1 MKIRFKFV
9 FSLALFSI
17 FFVRWRILL
26 RLGRQLW
33 HGTLGLGNA
42 KKIRIWPIEWK
53 INDYSF
59 KLQFYLALQAT
70 SHWSVLF
77 PHLAKICHFWV
88 LPKIL
93 HCLWKTMSSFP
104 SFRKQRKCWNITMLL
119 CISINFVSISD
130 QKRVKPEHTENKN
143 YYDNDNNLC

>member
-9 FSLALFSI
+9 FSPSLFWI

-33 HGTLGLGNA
+33 HGTLGLGKC
-42 KKIRIWPIEWK
+42 KKILNLTNRMK
-53 INDYSF
+53 NDCSF

-93 HCLWKTMSSFP
+93 HCLWKTMFSFP
-104 SFRKQRKCWNITMLL
+104 SFRKQRKCSNITMLL
-119 CISINFVSISD
+119 CISLDFVTISD
-130 QKRVKPEHTENKN
+130 QKRVKPEHTENYN
-143 YYDNDNNLC
+143 YDNDNNLS